1 MERFYLEAPTIN
13 RKQEAIEY
21 IEEHNKYN
29 SDTNGTGSMD
39 RYITNHSYEDW
50 LEELEKR
57 KDDKYLKEINR
68 CHSKTFFLIRENDN
82 KLIGMIN
89 IRYQLTQ
96 EDLLKGASHIGYGI
110 RPTER
115 RKGYNKINLYLGLLE
130 MQKLNEENILMDC
143 TTKNIGSNKTILAL
157 GGILIKTEI
166 DPLDNEETNYYNIDV
181 NKSIETYSEY
191 YEQFIS
197 INNTQKKGK

>member
-1 MERFYLEAPTIN
+1 MSGKKVLVTAGPTLEAIDPV
-13 RKQEAIEY
+13 
-21 IEEHNKYN
+21 
-29 SDTNGTGSMD
+29 

-96 EDLLKGASHIGYGI
+96 EDLLKG
-110 RPTER
+110 
-115 RKGYNKINLYLGLLE
+115 
-130 MQKLNEENILMDC
+130 
-143 TTKNIGSNKTILAL
+143 
-157 GGILIKTEI
+157 
-166 DPLDNEETNYYNIDV
+166 
-181 NKSIETYSEY
+181 
-191 YEQFIS
+191 
-197 INNTQKKGK
+197 